1 MCLIWWAQIL
11 WRRKIWEVRYYH
23 VNMRSRYQNYR
34 ISFVEEEVND
44 KCWKYSLSQLSQITP
59 SGGSQDNWFV
69 IILAVTWG
77 TSSQVIETVA
87 FLRFLILYH
96 HIYSEL
102 RPDPRK
108 CLQDH
113 NKEWLEW
120 NGKKDA
126 KKYSL
131 IIWNLKKIDI
141 NCQARYC
148 WCNSRITIDSETDL
162 VVDLSSTGHI
172 YFLLSKFFSNTF
184 TKGNYNNDKIDDG
197 NYRDWSK

>member
-1 MCLIWWAQIL
+1 MLKIFCIPAQSDYSIWWQPRQLICDHL
-11 WRRKIWEVRYYH
+11 GSHLRNFITSDRDG
-23 VNMRSRYQNYR
+23 R
-34 ISFVEEEVND
+34 ISQIP
-44 KCWKYSLSQLSQITP
+44 YS
-59 SGGSQDNWFV
+59 V
-69 IILAVTWG
+69 
-77 TSSQVIETVA
+77 SS
-87 FLRFLILYH
+87 H

-113 NKEWLEW
+113 NKEWSEW

-131 IIWNLKKIDI
+131 IIWNSKKIDI
-141 NCQARYC
+141 NCPARYC

-172 YFLLSKFFSNTF
+172 YFLLSKTFFQISLPKEITTVTRSMTAAILTDRNKNLWLSAFFRPTLSITSNTAVF
-184 TKGNYNNDKIDDG
+184 
-197 NYRDWSK
+197 

>member
-1 MCLIWWAQIL
+1 M
-11 WRRKIWEVRYYH
+11 
-23 VNMRSRYQNYR
+23 
-34 ISFVEEEVND
+34 ND
-44 KCWKYSLSQLSQITP
+44 KCWKYSVSQLSQITP

-87 FLRFLILYH
+87 FLRFLILSH
-96 HIYSEL
+96 HFYSEL

-113 NKEWLEW
+113 NKEWSEW

-131 IIWNLKKIDI
+131 IIWNSKKIDI
-141 NCQARYC
+141 NCPARYC

-172 YFLLSKFFSNTF
+172 YFLLSKTVFQISLPKEITTVTRSMTAAILTDRNKNLWLSASFSPTLSITSNTAVF
-184 TKGNYNNDKIDDG
+184 
-197 NYRDWSK
+197 